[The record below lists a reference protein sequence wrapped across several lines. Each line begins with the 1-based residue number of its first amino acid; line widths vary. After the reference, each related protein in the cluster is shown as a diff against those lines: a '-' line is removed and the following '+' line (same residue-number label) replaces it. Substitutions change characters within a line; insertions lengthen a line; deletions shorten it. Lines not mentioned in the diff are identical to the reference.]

1 MDAAYNKFKKF
12 ALLFATALL
21 VVAPSSAVTAV
32 QLTPSPSSVTLSND
46 QAVSVTVTASSD
58 AAPFTVTAGGDTSY
72 FAVENVSSTTSTS
85 VSFTVRLTSS
95 SCGTPFASCNTGKVT
110 VAGGGASVD
119 IPVIYGGTSGG
130 TGTGTMIIVSP
141 ITMSVSSGGTVSRDV
156 SVTTTSSNLV
166 SYSISNPTTND
177 GHNWLG
183 VTASPGYT
191 TQASATSPSYLRIT
205 VSPGSL
211 PNATYYGSF
220 MVTPSGG
227 TATTV
232 QVVMNVGIGGGT
244 TVVLALHPH
253 RFRSPIRSDSDGNDY
268 IRNTRPALTQR
279 HVLQFERL
287 VDGPSTDS
295 SRRDCDLRQFKAS
308 SGHGQLYGYVYLN
321 DGSIITVNLLVNGAS
336 NTNFS
341 PSSLSFTGTVG
352 SVPQSA
358 IVTVS
363 NVTSISIPGTCNWV
377 GVTNTTTLNQYQVT
391 VYPTDVSSAAVY
403 TCSISFGTPGSLPV
417 TMNLSGS
424 STGGG
429 GGTTTGT
436 TVAPSTVELR
446 LQHQQRRHASL
457 PIHFG
462 RRNRHILRF
471 HLQHERRHP
480 TSFPP
485 AGPATAPGQIGVTT
499 IGGLP
504 PGTYQGSVSI
514 ATSSGTQTVG
524 VTLVVASGAV
534 VQATP
539 GSINFNWQP
548 GNASNVQTVQVV
560 SSDGSGIPVTATSSA
575 SWVTISNQ
583 TSTTTPATFTVTS
596 NPSGLA
602 NGLSA
607 ATVTVTTT
615 GAANGTV
622 IIPVVAN
629 VSNSTGSTGNL
640 TLSQSSLT
648 FNGVLN
654 GAQPATQT
662 LTVSTSTTG
671 TAFTASVPS
680 TGCTWLTIS
689 PSGSLTTSRSI
700 TVSASQTGLGAA
712 TYSCNITLISG
723 GVSQIVPV
731 SLVVST
737 SGTGGGSG
745 SISVNPKSLSITYM
759 LGSSDGPG
767 LKGIIVSSASGS
779 ASVGFSA
786 TVTSGN
792 TWLSVTPVTAMTEQT
807 LSVMVSPENLAAGT
821 YHGNIRITP
830 NGSTYVDVPV
840 TLTVQSLTVTASPA
854 TLTFNYRAGDPAPQS
869 QTVAVAGGTGL
880 TFSASAAST
889 GNWLVVTPNTG
900 TTPANLTVS
909 VDPTNLTSAGQ
920 QTGTITVLG
929 TGTSTSTATITVT
942 INVTAPLPTIN
953 GVTNGASFATASSIS
968 AGEIITIFG
977 TNIGPATPAGLTLDS
992 NGNVS
997 TTLGG
1002 VQVLVGGYPSP
1013 MIYASGTQISAV
1025 VPYEIA
1031 SPVFRPYPSVQ
1042 VKYLGQTSNGIQMTQ
1057 VTSSPGL
1064 FTYPPSGT
1072 GQGAILNPNNSVN
1085 SSGNP
1090 ANKGDIVVLYVT
1102 GEGQTNPA
1110 GVTGKVTTVNPAGNP
1125 LTPQPVLPVAV
1136 LIDGQ
1141 PVNVTFYGEA
1151 PGIVS
1156 GVMQV
1161 NVQIPTGAR
1170 SGNLPVSV
1178 RVGSNIS
1185 QTGVTVSVK

>member
-21 VVAPSSAVTAV
+21 VAAPSFAATAV
-32 QLTPSPSSVTLSND
+32 QLTPNPSSVSLTND
-46 QAVSVTVTASSD
+46 QAVPVTVTAS
-58 AAPFTVTAGGDTSY
+58 AAASPFTVTAGGDTSY
-72 FAVENVSSTTSTS
+72 FLVENVSSTTNTS

-95 SCGTPFASCNTGKVT
+95 SCGALAACNAGKVT

-130 TGTGTMIIVSP
+130 TGTGTITVASP
-141 ITMSVSSGGTVSRDV
+141 ITMTVSSGGTLSRDV
-156 SVTTTSSNLV
+156 SVTSTSSNLV

-191 TQASATSPSYLRIT
+191 TQVSATLPSYLRVT

-220 MVTPSGG
+220 MLTPNGG

-232 QVVMNVGIGGGT
+232 QVVMNVGLGGGT
-244 TVVLALHPH
+244 SGSY
-253 RFRSPIRSDSDGNDY
+253 SPSTTAVSFAYPTGTQTTTITFGNTSAVNY
-268 IRNTRPALTQR
+268 TATYSSSNGWLS
-279 HVLQFERL
+279 
-287 VDGPSTDS
+287 GPSS
-295 SRRDCDLRQFKAS
+295 
-308 SGHGQLYGYVYLN
+308 GQLASGLTFYVTSNASLLGTGNYTGYVSLN
-321 DGSIITVNLLVNGAS
+321 DGSTITVNLSVNGAS

-341 PSSLSFTGTVG
+341 PSSLSFTGTLG
-352 SVPQSA
+352 SSPQSA
-358 IVTVS
+358 TVTVS
-363 NVTSISIPGTCNWV
+363 NVTSINIPSTCSWV
-377 GVTNTTTLNQYQVT
+377 GVTYTTNLNQYQVT
-391 VYPTDVSSAAVY
+391 VYPTDVASAAVY

-429 GGTTTGT
+429 GTTTGA
-436 TVAPSTVELR
+436 TVAPSQLSFAYSTNSGDTPPFQYISVGGTGTYALTTSNTGGGANFIS
-446 LQHQQRRHASL
+446 AS
-457 PIHFG
+457 G
-462 RRNRHILRF
+462 TG
-471 HLQHERRHP
+471 Q
-480 TSFPP
+480 
-485 AGPATAPGQIGVTT
+485 APGLVGVTT
-499 IGGLP
+499 IGGLT

-514 ATSSGTQTVG
+514 LTSSGTQTVG
-524 VTLVVASGAV
+524 VTLVVSSGAV

-548 GNASNVQTVQVV
+548 GNASDSRTVQLV
-560 SSDGSGIPVTATSSA
+560 SSDGSPISVSATSSA
-575 SWVTISNQ
+575 SWVTISNLS
-583 TSTTTPATFTVTS
+583 STTTPATFTVTS

-602 NGLSA
+602 NGLNA
-607 ATVTVTTT
+607 ASITVTTT

-648 FNGVLN
+648 FNAVLN

-671 TAFTASVPS
+671 TAFTASVPTS
-680 TGCTWLTIS
+680 GCSWLTIS
-689 PSGSLTTSRSI
+689 PSGSLSTNQNI
-700 TVSASQTGLGAA
+700 TVTASQTGLGAA
-712 TYSCNITLISG
+712 TYSCNLTLVSG
-723 GVSQIVPV
+723 GATQTVPV

-745 SISVNPKSLSITYM
+745 SISVNPTSLSFTY
-759 LGSSDGPG
+759 LYGSNDVPG
-767 LKGIIVSSASGS
+767 LKGIVVSSASGS
-779 ASVGFSA
+779 AGVGFSS

-792 TWLSVTPVTAMTEQT
+792 TWLSVTPASAMTQQT
-807 LSVMVSPENLAAGT
+807 LSVMVSPTSLAAGT
-821 YHGNIRITP
+821 YNGNIRITP
-830 NGSTYVDVPV
+830 NGATYVDVPV

-854 TLTFNYRAGDPAPQS
+854 TLTFNYRAGDSAPQS
-869 QTVAVAGGTGL
+869 QTVAVDGGAGL
-880 TFSASAAST
+880 TFSASASST

-929 TGTSTSTATITVT
+929 TGTSTSTVTITVT

-1013 MIYASGTQISAV
+1013 MIYVSGTQISAV
-1025 VPYEIA
+1025 VPYDIA
-1031 SPVFRPYPSVQ
+1031 SPVFRPFPSVQ

-1057 VTSSPGL
+1057 VTSAPGL
-1064 FTYPPSGT
+1064 FTLNSSGS
-1072 GQGAILNPNNSVN
+1072 GPGAILNSNNSVN

-1090 ANKGDIVVLYVT
+1090 ANKGDIVVLYMT

-1110 GVTGKVTTVNPAGNP
+1110 GVTGKVTTVNPAGKP
-1125 LTPQPVLPVAV
+1125 LTPQPVLPLAV

-1141 PVNVTFYGEA
+1141 PANVTFYGEA
-1151 PGIVS
+1151 PGFVS

-1161 NVQIPTGAR
+1161 NVQIPAGAR

-1178 RVGSNIS
+1178 QVGSNIS